1 MKKEIRIL
9 GIDDA
14 PFDRF
19 KDRRTLL
26 LGAFFRG
33 GSSLDGVLS
42 ETVEVD
48 GTDSSDKIIRMVRKS
63 RFYKQLRAIMM
74 KGIAVAGFN
83 LIDVEKVS
91 KKTGIPVIVVMRRM
105 PDRERIARILENLG
119 KKRRIKLM
127 EKAGEIHGAGSVLI
141 QFSGTTL
148 AGAREIVRIS
158 STCGNVPEPVRAAH
172 IIASGIKLGHS
183 RGRA

>member
-105 PDRERIARILENLG
+105 PDRG
-119 KKRRIKLM
+119 KNC
-127 EKAGEIHGAGSVLI
+127 AN
-141 QFSGTTL
+141 T
-148 AGAREIVRIS
+148 
-158 STCGNVPEPVRAAH
+158 
-172 IIASGIKLGHS
+172 
-183 RGRA
+183 